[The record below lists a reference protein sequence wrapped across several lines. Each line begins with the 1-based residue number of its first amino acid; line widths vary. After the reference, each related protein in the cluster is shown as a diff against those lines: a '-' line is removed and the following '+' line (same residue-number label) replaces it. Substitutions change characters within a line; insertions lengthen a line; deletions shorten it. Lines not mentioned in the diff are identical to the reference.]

1 MTTNAKSI
9 QGAFGEGSHSDD
21 RGSYMQPVR
30 PHCKAE
36 GCYCFPAVLDNP
48 DTGEGLCAFHR
59 AAHDEKSWGRIT
71 RMINSDPVLALR
83 KALLNLNKFLL
94 SDKVFDA
101 GLETKHIICVQRLA
115 IAAGLDRD
123 AVSRRTLTSW
133 SGEEFP
139 EGGRAYYCR
148 VHAALEAHVVA
159 ECDGQ
164 HAASSAAVMRAAAEA
179 IRSLQAISAKAAAV
193 MGGPA

>member
-21 RGSYMQPVR
+21 RGSYMKPVR
-30 PHCKAE
+30 LHCKAE

-59 AAHDEKSWGRIT
+59 AAQSAKSWDRIT
-71 RMINSDPVLALR
+71 RMINSDPVVALR

-94 SDKVFDA
+94 SVDA
-101 GLETKHIICVQRLA
+101 LDTHRETKHIICVQRAA
-115 IAAGLDRD
+115 IAAGIDREKL
-123 AVSRRTLTSW
+123 ARRTLKSW
-133 SGEEFP
+133 RGDEFK
-139 EGGRAYYCR
+139 EGGRSYYCR

-164 HAASSAAVMRAAAEA
+164 RAASSAAVMRAAAEA
-179 IRSLQAISAKAAAV
+179 LRSLQAISAKAAAV

>member
-21 RGSYMQPVR
+21 RGSYMKPVR
-30 PHCKAE
+30 LHCKAE
-36 GCYCFPAVLDNP
+36 GCYCFPAVTDNP

-71 RMINSDPVLALR
+71 RMINSDPVVSLR
-83 KALLNLNKFLL
+83 KTLLNLNKFLL
-94 SDKVFDA
+94 SVEVFDTQ
-101 GLETKHIICVQRLA
+101 LETKHIICVQRAA

-139 EGGRAYYCR
+139 EGGRSFYCR
-148 VHAALEAHVVA
+148 VQAALESHVVA
-159 ECDGQ
+159 ACDGQ
-164 HAASSAAVMRAAAEA
+164 RAASSAAVMRAAAEA
-179 IRSLQAISAKAAAV
+179 LRSLQAISAKAAAV
-193 MGGPA
+193 MGGPT